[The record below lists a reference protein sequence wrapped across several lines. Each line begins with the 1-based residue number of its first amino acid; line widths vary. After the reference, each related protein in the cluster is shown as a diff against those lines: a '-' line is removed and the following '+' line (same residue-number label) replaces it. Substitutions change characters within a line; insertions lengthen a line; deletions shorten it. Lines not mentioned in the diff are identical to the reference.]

1 MLEEIE
7 SLSLPPDAH
16 TQRIIE
22 LGEGYLS
29 RMRTFELKKRLTRG
43 AHDEDSRIA
52 AWELFCGL
60 CERGQADVY
69 QIRAM
74 RSAARQMRLELR
86 SSKAAGGATG
96 DGDARERDRRYLD
109 VWFDAF
115 EADERSREADEASA
129 TRPLEGRRRAA

>member
-22 LGEGYLS
+22 LDEGYLS

-74 RSAARQMRLELR
+74 RSAARPPSLGLW
-86 SSKAAGGATG
+86 ATG
-96 DGDARERDRRYLD
+96 SRMTATASTRKPSARLPRTTGL
-109 VWFDAF
+109 
-115 EADERSREADEASA
+115 
-129 TRPLEGRRRAA
+129 GR